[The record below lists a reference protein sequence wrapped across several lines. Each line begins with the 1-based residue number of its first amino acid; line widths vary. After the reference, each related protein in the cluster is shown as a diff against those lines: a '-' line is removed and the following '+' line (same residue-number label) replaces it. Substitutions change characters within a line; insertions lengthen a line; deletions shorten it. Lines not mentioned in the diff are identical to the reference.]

1 MSKYD
6 DFVSKLK
13 KEADETNVIDLTDEI
28 KTRYRN
34 NKEYKKPIFK
44 RISYKFTLSFA
55 IIILVFSSIFIIKEA
70 YPGKNPSTPSYF
82 SPKTVDEAYAF
93 ELLTAANLLYSSE
106 EIKPL
111 SLSTN
116 KDFNEIAN
124 RINKHYLTIQ
134 NLLSGEKINY
144 TVAPSTKSDYTYQ
157 MMINSIFNDS
167 FDLQYTIY
175 YNKILIGKD
184 DEEEIYNIDGIIII
198 NNKEYPVIGKT
209 EIDDDETSTMVK
221 IIIDSDSSTYFI
233 IEQEKEEDE
242 NEFVYRRYINNE
254 IVKEYALSHEIEK
267 GKVEVKIEINE
278 KGKTEEIKAKL
289 KNGQITLKVE
299 FDDYKGNVQVTTKNN
314 GINYYFVSE
323 KTNIVINLIKN
334 KKV

>member
-44 RISYKFTLSFA
+44 RMPYKFIISFA
-55 IIILVFSSIFIIKEA
+55 VIILVFSSIFIIKES
-70 YPGKNPSTPSYF
+70 YPSKNPSTPSYF

-111 SLSTN
+111 SLSLN
-116 KDFNEIAN
+116 KDFKEIAS

-144 TVAPSTKSDYTYQ
+144 SVAPSTNSNYTYQ

-184 DEEEIYNIDGIIII
+184 DEEEIYNIEGVIII
-198 NNKEYPVIGKT
+198 NNEEYPVIGKT
-209 EIDDDETSTMVK
+209 EIDDDETSTKVK

-254 IVKEYALSHEIEK
+254 IVKEYALSCEIEK

-299 FDDYKGNVQVTTKNN
+299 FDDYKGNVQVTTENN
-314 GINYYFVSE
+314 EINYYFVSE
-323 KTNIVINLIKN
+323 KINVVISLIKN